1 MTIRTLAA
9 SLVLL
14 AMAATAQANGAA
26 AAPADSAKAA
36 QAASAPAAAA
46 TTAAA
51 APAEADK
58 MICKSERPMGS
69 LIPKRICK
77 TAAQWDAEREQSR
90 KMLQDMQQ
98 RTGSTGAR

>member
-36 QAASAPAAAA
+36 QAASAPAAA